1 MQNIYLDIGFP
12 LVSALLLE
20 TKKEVVPGILILWWL
35 DCHLSM
41 SSVTVITTFV
51 VSISTYMIKQVEV
64 QVYGVSV
71 ISWRS
76 VLLVEET
83 GISDEN
89 HQAVASHCQSLSNKK
104 CCIENT
110 STRMGF
116 QLISLVVIGVDCTGS
131 CKSNYHR
138 IAMIKQVS
146 GFIQI
151 LIHHPQIKPI
161 ITI

>member
-64 QVYGVSV
+64 
-71 ISWRS
+71 
-76 VLLVEET
+76 
-83 GISDEN
+83 
-89 HQAVASHCQSLSNKK
+89 
-104 CCIENT
+104 
-110 STRMGF
+110 
-116 QLISLVVIGVDCTGS
+116 
-131 CKSNYHR
+131 
-138 IAMIKQVS
+138 
-146 GFIQI
+146 
-151 LIHHPQIKPI
+151 
-161 ITI
+161 